1 MTKYILVIGGW
12 ELNASGHQLTNEE
25 VEKLKNHM
33 SENGIDDLSSMG
45 FDIEGVLNYD
55 IFDANMWV
63 MDKPLWNGTPH
74 FMVFKSD
81 DMENRVLE
89 FEEKEMSDHYEV
101 DENADYGD
109 TFNGFPIEG
118 EEENIILWLEENK
131 GWICD
136 FEFESDEIPTAK
148 DFSMVGGCI
157 ETPNGDWDFIDKMY
171 FKGKELQMDFNHQ
184 ETRGKALTIELWT
197 LENTK

>member
-1 MTKYILVIGGW
+1 MDINNFTDEDLKKLMTKYILVIGGW
-12 ELNASGHQLTNEE
+12 GLNASGHQLTNEE

-45 FDIEGVLNYD
+45 FDIEEVLNYD

-148 DFSMVGGCI
+148 DFSMVK
-157 ETPNGDWDFIDKMY
+157 NF
-171 FKGKELQMDFNHQ
+171 
-184 ETRGKALTIELWT
+184 RWT
-197 LENTK
+197 LTTKKLEVRH

>member
-171 FKGKELQMDFNHQ
+171 FKGKELQMNFNYQ
-184 ETRGKALTIELWT
+184 QTRGIGLTIKLWT

>member
-1 MTKYILVIGGW
+1 
-12 ELNASGHQLTNEE
+12 LNASGHQLTNEE

-45 FDIEGVLNYD
+45 FDIEEVLNYD